1 MLNYKKKKKKKYY
14 SHKSGLGF
22 DKFAT
27 SLSHDASTF
36 RTVFVK
42 PEIFEPHVA
51 CLDKGKNVIVY
62 EHVKIEFEILVQKQS
77 KSKFIPTCF
86 YCSIIG
92 HTRPYCLQSRS
103 QNPWTKNNDP
113 KKGKAGTKP
122 SMSKLCPSS

>member
-1 MLNYKKKKKKKYY
+1 MLNYKKKKKKKYS

-77 KSKFIPTCF
+77 KSKFI
-86 YCSIIG
+86 
-92 HTRPYCLQSRS
+92 RS